1 MADTNEK
8 EKRKG
13 SSLQT
18 IKKETLKHKEA
29 FEFYYSLGDVRSY
42 QKVAEEYG
50 VTLKAVAQ
58 WSKSFNWQERIAQ
71 RDIEIGQQLK
81 EKTMDTIINEKA
93 NYRKIV
99 KLAMSQLVE
108 SMRAGEMTYRIQDLE
123 RLIRLDMYL
132 LGESEAN
139 VKVEN
144 THTLSEQD
152 KDMIRELGVSMTGLV
167 DELGEA

>member
-1 MADTNEK
+1 MAETNEK
-8 EKRKG
+8 EKVKG

-29 FEFYYSLGDVRSY
+29 FEFYYSLGSVRSY
-42 QKVAEEYG
+42 QKVAEEYK
-50 VTLKAVAQ
+50 VTLKSVAQ

>member
-8 EKRKG
+8 EKVKG

-29 FEFYYSLGDVRSY
+29 FEFYYSLGSVRSY
-42 QKVAEEYG
+42 QKVAEEYK
-50 VTLKAVAQ
+50 VTLKSVAQ